1 SLDTLRA
8 QANRYL
14 DAQRKGHYTE
24 LAHVQGLLRAEIDD
38 FNSRMTD
45 AIDSLWQKLN
55 SDFGFVQSLD
65 DKIRENDR
73 AQKQVKRLL
82 DGLELIEFPEWIEL
96 AGSHGFLRRLLVSQW
111 QNQVSHHYGSLR
123 AVQDRLVQL
132 ITRFRQQQASTRLV
146 RGMAQFL
153 RTQTGYQPPA
163 YAKRSEV
170 PALFNRATP
179 LRAPAHPEVKR
190 NAHQA
195 LIVELF
201 QRIPKRREQ
210 VELPDSAEA
219 VEVMAMEAVAPL
231 QQAVKQAAEAFFL
244 HVVDASGQ
252 PVSALAY
259 WREQAH
265 DWPADIWL
273 FQVLAEYDGLPR
285 RQRRRFSLDPT
296 EEAHSRCNQRMLIRD
311 YMLRLEPAPVG
322 G

>member
-82 DGLELIEFPEWIEL
+82 DGLELIDFGEWIEL

-111 QNQVSHHYGSLR
+111 QNQVSHHYSSLR
-123 AVQDRLVQL
+123 QVQDRLVQL

-146 RGMAQFL
+146 RGMVQFL
-153 RTQTGYQPPA
+153 RTQPNYQPPT
-163 YAKRSEV
+163 YAQRSQV
-170 PALFNRATP
+170 PPLLNIATS
-179 LRAPAHPEVKR
+179 LRAPAHPEVQR
-190 NAHQA
+190 EAHQA
-195 LIVELF
+195 EMIELF
-201 QRIPKRREQ
+201 RRLPKRREQ
-210 VELPDSAEA
+210 GALPASAAA
-219 VEVMAMEAVAPL
+219 VTMTETEAVAPL
-231 QQAVKQAAEAFFL
+231 QQAVKQAAESFFL
-244 HVVDASGQ
+244 QVVDHGGDA
-252 PVSALAY
+252 VSAERR
-259 WREQAH
+259 WQDNGH
-265 DWPADIWL
+265 DRPADIWL
-273 FQVLAEYDGLPR
+273 LQVLA
-285 RQRRRFSLDPT
+285 
-296 EEAHSRCNQRMLIRD
+296 A
-311 YMLRLEPAPVG
+311 
-322 G
+322 